1 MGHGLGALRPSARV
15 GTVAVEAAM
24 APTPDERVR
33 ERELERRLE
42 NELKDLDTENTHGE
56 RPLEGL
62 SSAPMTTWT
71 DEQDDAQRAVH
82 EDDERKSHERSLADL
97 VRAALASHPERARE
111 D

>member
-1 MGHGLGALRPSARV
+1 M
-15 GTVAVEAAM
+15 EAAM

-62 SSAPMTTWT
+62 SSAPATTWT
-71 DEQDDAQRAVH
+71 DEQDDAKRAVH
-82 EDDERKSHERSLADL
+82 EDDERKSQERSLADL
-97 VRAALASHPERARE
+97 ARAARATHPERARE